1 MSLNELRDAWRAN
14 DWGDAAM
21 DTKQAAPRAP
31 HPDQH
36 RRSRKKWDLILN
48 GMPEDVLCRT
58 LGLLLFE
65 SSDAPTDE
73 DGVKAP
79 PPPLLPQSPA
89 AAALGL
95 PEHADL
101 AKLRERAAVASRLAV
116 VSKPWQR
123 LMKATGAFASL
134 VLRHDRLVDTFD
146 TMTDDDLVTAA
157 ERDELIRSNSMRD
170 TALKAL
176 TSSCQRVW
184 FRDDG
189 SGAFRKGHQFDR
201 WLWDEIL
208 PLASCVSLRCCG
220 CPALDRLAFRN
231 VVTLDLGFSDV
242 DDSALGHIGASSK
255 HTLRR
260 LALPMCHRVGS
271 EGAGK
276 LAGAGFTKL
285 ERLDISGCRLSAGDV
300 AVLVASLRSSL
311 RSLDLSQCRP
321 DDLPPRPLPSHME
334 ESYSY
339 GAAVAG
345 DVSDDRLEHFANECG
360 LTVVKG
366 DAAMTIPEEPVPL
379 ALAFD
384 PCCVADCVSLASTKQ
399 PSTLVSVG
407 PGRVQLI
414 NNGPR
419 FALSAVAV
427 DFGGSFHKN
436 RASAALAIAD
446 AHASTLRRCRFHRL
460 CAKGTVPEPVNADVV
475 ARTVFC
481 GMPCL
486 VDAGFGHCGLTDVG
500 LDLLGSAWRSSKLHA
515 LVELDLQRSRV
526 SSAGLVA
533 LCDQLP
539 SSLKLRRLDVSRC
552 RVDDAAMIAI
562 FRAGFDSLRI
572 LHADEIPP
580 LTDNMLEPLRA
591 PTCCPSLV
599 ALHLRGVK
607 HHGRITQ
614 HGVDEVLVARGL
626 PPMDRRGPGL
636 PGLRGGGLEI
646 LGAFATGKTPA
657 RRPAPRLPR
666 HSTAFRGLQD
676 YL

>member
-1 MSLNELRDAWRAN
+1 M
-14 DWGDAAM
+14 
-21 DTKQAAPRAP
+21 
-31 HPDQH
+31 
-36 RRSRKKWDLILN
+36 
-48 GMPEDVLCRT
+48 
-58 LGLLLFE
+58 
-65 SSDAPTDE
+65 
-73 DGVKAP
+73 
-79 PPPLLPQSPA
+79 
-89 AAALGL
+89 
-95 PEHADL
+95 
-101 AKLRERAAVASRLAV
+101 
-116 VSKPWQR
+116 
-123 LMKATGAFASL
+123 
-134 VLRHDRLVDTFD
+134 
-146 TMTDDDLVTAA
+146 
-157 ERDELIRSNSMRD
+157 
-170 TALKAL
+170 
-176 TSSCQRVW
+176 
-184 FRDDG
+184 
-189 SGAFRKGHQFDR
+189 
-201 WLWDEIL
+201 
-208 PLASCVSLRCCG
+208 
-220 CPALDRLAFRN
+220 
-231 VVTLDLGFSDV
+231 TLDLGFSDV
-242 DDSALGHIGASSK
+242 DDGALGHIGASSK

-260 LALPMCHRVGS
+260 LALPMCHRVGT

-285 ERLDISGCRLSAGDV
+285 ERLDISGCSLSAGDV

-321 DDLPPRPLPSHME
+321 DDLPPRPLPQHME
-334 ESYSY
+334 ESYSH
-339 GAAVAG
+339 GAAVSG
-345 DVSDDRLEHFANECG
+345 DITDDRLEHFAKECG
-360 LTVVKG
+360 LTVVRG
-366 DAAMTIPEEPVPL
+366 DETMTVHEPVPL

-399 PSTLVSVG
+399 PSTLISVG

-419 FALSAVAV
+419 FVLSAVAV

-446 AHASTLRRCRFHRL
+446 AHAATLRRCRFHRL
-460 CAKGTVPEPVNADVV
+460 CAKGTVPEPVDADVV

-486 VDAGFGHCGLTDVG
+486 VDAGFGHCGLSDVG
-500 LDLLGSAWRSSKLHA
+500 LDLLGSAWRSGSLHA

-552 RVDDAAMIAI
+552 RIDDAAMIAI

-614 HGVDEVLVARGL
+614 HGVDDVLVARGL
-626 PPMDRRGPGL
+626 PPMDRRGPGRYR
-636 PGLRGGGLEI
+636 GLRGGAGWRSRL
-646 LGAFATGKTPA
+646 APSRPGKTPA

-666 HSTAFRGLQD
+666 HSIAGVPAGLQD
-676 YL
+676 LAALATN

>member
-21 DTKQAAPRAP
+21 DTKKAAPLSQ
-31 HPDQH
+31 HPPH
-36 RRSRKKWDLILN
+36 RRSKRWDMILN

-146 TMTDDDLVTAA
+146 TQFVMGGVHREGVDA
-157 ERDELIRSNSMRD
+157 
-170 TALKAL
+170 ALKAL

-189 SGAFRKGHQFDR
+189 SGAFRKGAQFDR

-276 LAGAGFTKL
+276 LAGAGFSKL

-339 GAAVAG
+339 GAAVSG
-345 DVSDDRLEHFANECG
+345 DITDDRLEHFANECG

-399 PSTLVSVG
+399 PSTLISVG

-500 LDLLGSAWRSSKLHA
+500 LDLLGSAWRSGSLQA

-552 RVDDAAMIAI
+552 RIDDAAMIAI
-562 FRAGFDSLRI
+562 FRAGFESLRI

-580 LTDNMLEPLRA
+580 LTDGMLEPLRS
-591 PTCCPSLV
+591 PQCCPSLV

-614 HGVDEVLVARGL
+614 HGVDDVLVARGL

>member
-21 DTKQAAPRAP
+21 DTKKAAPLSQ
-31 HPDQH
+31 HPPH
-36 RRSRKKWDLILN
+36 RRSRKRWDMILN

-146 TMTDDDLVTAA
+146 TIIDDDLVTAA
-157 ERDELIRSNSMRD
+157 ERDELMGRNSMRD
-170 TALKAL
+170 VALKAL

-189 SGAFRKGHQFDR
+189 SGAFRKGAQFDR

-345 DVSDDRLEHFANECG
+345 DIADDRLEHFANECG

-366 DAAMTIPEEPVPL
+366 DAAMTMPDEPVPL

-399 PSTLVSVG
+399 PSTLISVG

-500 LDLLGSAWRSSKLHA
+500 LDLLGSAWRSGSLHA

-580 LTDNMLEPLRA
+580 LTDNMLEPLRS
-591 PTCCPSLV
+591 PQCCPSLV

>member
-1 MSLNELRDAWRAN
+1 M
-14 DWGDAAM
+14 
-21 DTKQAAPRAP
+21 
-31 HPDQH
+31 
-36 RRSRKKWDLILN
+36 
-48 GMPEDVLCRT
+48 
-58 LGLLLFE
+58 
-65 SSDAPTDE
+65 
-73 DGVKAP
+73 
-79 PPPLLPQSPA
+79 
-89 AAALGL
+89 
-95 PEHADL
+95 
-101 AKLRERAAVASRLAV
+101 
-116 VSKPWQR
+116 
-123 LMKATGAFASL
+123 
-134 VLRHDRLVDTFD
+134 
-146 TMTDDDLVTAA
+146 
-157 ERDELIRSNSMRD
+157 
-170 TALKAL
+170 
-176 TSSCQRVW
+176 
-184 FRDDG
+184 
-189 SGAFRKGHQFDR
+189 
-201 WLWDEIL
+201 
-208 PLASCVSLRCCG
+208 
-220 CPALDRLAFRN
+220 
-231 VVTLDLGFSDV
+231 
-242 DDSALGHIGASSK
+242 
-255 HTLRR
+255 
-260 LALPMCHRVGS
+260 
-271 EGAGK
+271 
-276 LAGAGFTKL
+276 
-285 ERLDISGCRLSAGDV
+285 
-300 AVLVASLRSSL
+300 
-311 RSLDLSQCRP
+311 
-321 DDLPPRPLPSHME
+321 
-334 ESYSY
+334 
-339 GAAVAG
+339 
-345 DVSDDRLEHFANECG
+345 
-360 LTVVKG
+360 VKG
-366 DAAMTIPEEPVPL
+366 DAAMTMPEEPVPL

-399 PSTLVSVG
+399 PSTLISVG
-407 PGRVQLI
+407 PGRVQLGT
-414 NNGPR
+414 GPR

-446 AHASTLRRCRFHRL
+446 AHALTLRRCRFHRL
-460 CAKGTVPEPVNADVV
+460 CAKGTVPEPVSADVV

-580 LTDNMLEPLRA
+580 LTDGMLEPLRS
-591 PTCCPSLV
+591 PQCCPSLV

-614 HGVDEVLVARGL
+614 HGVDDVLVARGL